1 MQQYP
6 LGPDRIRPY
15 HREILEL
22 ATAQPQET
30 SVDRGPS
37 PSHPGWVASALAA
50 AAVVLSALGLLCTR
64 VGVYDDSLLLVGAR
78 LVGAGWLPYRDFYT
92 HYGPLGYFIL
102 EPVMRWIGNPGLAL
116 RLCQS
121 LGLALLTALLLLQL
135 ERSGKRP
142 SLVALPLAAL
152 ALSAAFALSAF
163 LGFGLAAATL
173 ALYGLARTA
182 RGTAPETLAL
192 LGAGASLAAAG
203 LTRPAFG
210 AYTGA
215 SILALELATIRPG
228 SARRLL
234 LFTAACAVTIAFV
247 WLALFPQIEPRGAV
261 EAMLLTPAR
270 LLTVGRRHV
279 RPHFTAA
286 PYGLAVLIAAA
297 IAAAPLLWAF
307 ATASRRARLLAAGSI
322 ALGAAMPLL
331 LGTPTARL
339 DPVPFALVQF
349 GIAIAVVVAA
359 RMPLRESP
367 ALWAA
372 AAFGLAASAF
382 GHYYWSRPDSLHLFP
397 AMALAASS
405 AAFVC
410 PAAEPSRMKS
420 LAVLAVLAVFAL
432 AFVPIDEDLGLP
444 VAGLSRGGWAR
455 AAENAARPGAGART
469 IWPAG
474 EFSTPAL
481 EAVSLADRLAGP
493 SSRFV
498 AYGSEQ
504 TWTAG
509 DPVFLFLLSS
519 RLPYTKW
526 FQYDPGLQ
534 SSKAIQEGMIREIEA
549 SGSRAAVVW
558 RSEQYFFD
566 PKPKSSGPEGRSPF
580 DAYVDRVYGKVVG
593 QFGSYEVRTRE

>member
-1 MQQYP
+1 VQQYP
-6 LGPDRIRPY
+6 LGPDRISPY

-22 ATAQPQET
+22 ATAQSHEA

-37 PSHPGWVASALAA
+37 PSHPGWVAPALAA

-78 LVGAGWLPYRDFYT
+78 LVGAGRLPYRDFYT

-102 EPVMRWIGNPGLAL
+102 EPLMRWVGNPGLAL

-121 LGLALLTALLLLQL
+121 LGLALLTALLLIQL

-152 ALSAAFALSAF
+152 ALSAAFALSSF

-182 RGTAPETLAL
+182 RGTAPETIAL
-192 LGAGASLAAAG
+192 LGAGASLAAAI

-210 AYTGA
+210 AYTGVA
-215 SILALELATIRPG
+215 IVALELATIRPG
-228 SARRLL
+228 SARRLV
-234 LFTAACAVTIAFV
+234 LFSAACAVTIAAV
-247 WLALFPQIEPRGAV
+247 WLALFPQIEPRGAL
-261 EAMLLTPAR
+261 EAMLLTPFR

-279 RPHFTAA
+279 RPHFTAV

-331 LGTPTARL
+331 LGMPTARP
-339 DPVPFALVQF
+339 DPVPFALLQF
-349 GIAIAVVVAA
+349 GIAIAVAVAA
-359 RMPLRESP
+359 RTSLRESP

-410 PAAEPSRMKS
+410 PAAPSRPKS
-420 LAVLAVLAVFAL
+420 LVLAVLAVFAL
-432 AFVPIDEDLGLP
+432 AFFPIDEDLGLP

-455 AAENAARPGAGART
+455 AAENAARPGAGPRT

-509 DPVFLFLLSS
+509 APVFLFLLSS

-580 DAYVDRVYGKVVG
+580 DAYVDRVYGRVVG